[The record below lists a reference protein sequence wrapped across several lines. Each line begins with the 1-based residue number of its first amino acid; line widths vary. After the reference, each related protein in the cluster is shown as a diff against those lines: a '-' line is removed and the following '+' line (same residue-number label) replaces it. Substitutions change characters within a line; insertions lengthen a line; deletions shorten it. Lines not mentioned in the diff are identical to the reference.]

1 MARSLSVLLVEDDD
15 PLRSVL
21 LELLRQRGWHVHA
34 TGRGDEAVEIARRVQ
49 VDISILDLHLPGLSG
64 VEVYRRIAAEIRP
77 VPSILMSGEATR
89 EEARLALELGISQF
103 LRKPLDLKLL
113 RRALDELIQRH
124 VLGDEPG
131 HGRPGSTLPVRLQDL
146 YPGPRPRTGRG
157 ALGRSADD
165 PNRPPRRRRR

>member
-1 MARSLSVLLVEDDD
+1 MARSLTVLLVEDDD

-34 TGRGDEAVEIARRVQ
+34 TGRGDEAVEIARRVR

-64 VEVYRRIAAEIRP
+64 VEVYQRIAAEIRP

-89 EEARLALELGISQF
+89 EEARLALELGIAQF
-103 LRKPLDLKLL
+103 LRKPLDLQLL

-124 VLGDEPG
+124 VLGQDASVRST
-131 HGRPGSTLPVRLQDL
+131 RPGSNLPVRLQDL
-146 YPGPRPRTGRG
+146 YPDLGSRTDQN
-157 ALGRSADD
+157 L
-165 PNRPPRRRRR
+165 PTRRRKR